1 MAAIGRFNTLQIT
14 KHTDFGLYVDGGSH
28 GEILLPKRYIPADE
42 PTEVDDW
49 LNLFVYLDS
58 DDRPIATTLRPKAQV
73 GEFASLKVVQI
84 NKVGLFLDWGLPK
97 DLLLPHSE
105 EKRPL
110 REGDYAVVESVSAS
124 QLAFQVPGR
133 IERILV
139 EEGAQVTRGQPLAEL
154 DDTDYQLQMREAT
167 AQFGQLQADLE
178 RKRELLEEGI
188 LSPAAIEPLEAAM
201 VSARVARDAAQ
212 RNIGHSTLEAPFDG
226 VIARRMV
233 EPNMVIDAGMP
244 VFQLRDQRQIEVGV
258 DLTER
263 AALALPLGPEL
274 QARGELVIAELQ
286 LPLAYKEHSTQ
297 PEPGSRTYRL
307 ILRGDPPDDFNLLP
321 GMAMHVTLSMP
332 QAERDQPAGFLL
344 PLTALQTAP
353 DGGHFVWVV
362 EDGHARRRD
371 LTVRD
376 LGDGQALIEGPFSTD
391 DQVVVA
397 GAGKLFDGQ
406 PIQPRLRN

>member
-1 MAAIGRFNTLQIT
+1 MAAADRERRLPF
-14 KHTDFGLYVDGGSH
+14 H
-28 GEILLPKRYIPADE
+28 LLA
-42 PTEVDDW
+42 W
-49 LNLFVYLDS
+49 AL
-58 DDRPIATTLRPKAQV
+58 
-73 GEFASLKVVQI
+73 GASLL
-84 NKVGLFLDWGLPK
+84 VGCGGDDDTAEAPPRVALVENLQPVDSVP
-97 DLLLPHSE
+97 E
-105 EKRPL
+105 QL
-110 REGDYAVVESVSAS
+110 RFAGVVESVSAS

-154 DDTDYQLQMREAT
+154 DDTDYQLQMREAA

-332 QAERDQPAGFLL
+332 PAERDQPAGFLL

-362 EDGHARRRD
+362 EDGHARRRE